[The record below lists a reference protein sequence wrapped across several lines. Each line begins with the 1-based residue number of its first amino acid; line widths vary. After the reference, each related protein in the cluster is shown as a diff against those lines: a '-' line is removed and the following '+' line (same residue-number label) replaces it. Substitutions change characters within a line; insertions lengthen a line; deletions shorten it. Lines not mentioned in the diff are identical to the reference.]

1 MKKMKPMLALLAFLP
16 AFAASPLPAADQEM
30 ECKMCKECPM
40 CREKMEKMKGMEK
53 MKDMPEGKPAPQME
67 RMQKMQ
73 RMMQEK
79 MQGME
84 PRERMELMERMQR
97 ERMEPKPPMD
107 RGMDRERM
115 EPRGPM
121 ERPQRESM
129 ERMQRLQPKMPPP
142 PIGPM
147 DVKKRLA
154 EMDLAATVQ
163 QYGKVRHMLEETKTE
178 LSLLEQKEGAE
189 EETAMLSK
197 RLEALGKLADE
208 LRGKAEACC
217 EMDGK
222 KEPGEQPGA
231 HDHGD
236 KQKDGDKHDQPA
248 KPEEGKP
255 AAEPHH

>member
-1 MKKMKPMLALLAFLP
+1 MNKIKPMLALLAFLP

-40 CREKMEKMKGMEK
+40 CQEKMEKMKGMEK
-53 MKDMPEGKPAPQME
+53 RQDLPEGKPVPPME
-67 RMQKMQ
+67 RLQKMQ
-73 RMMQEK
+73 RQMQEK
-79 MQGME
+79 MQGMA
-84 PRERMELMERMQR
+84 PGQRRELMERMQQ
-97 ERMEPKPPMD
+97 
-107 RGMDRERM
+107 ERM

-121 ERPQRESM
+121 ERPQRERM
-129 ERMQRLQPKMPPP
+129 ERRQRLEPKMPPP
-142 PIGPM
+142 PMGPM

-154 EMDLAATVQ
+154 EVDLAATVQ
-163 QYGKVRHMLEETKTE
+163 QYGKVRHMLEETRTE
-178 LSLLEQKEGAE
+178 LRLLEQTEGQE
-189 EETAMLSK
+189 KETALLSK
-197 RLEALGKLADE
+197 RLEALGRLAEE

-222 KEPGEQPGA
+222 KATGEQPGD

-236 KQKDGDKHDQPA
+236 KQKDSDQHDQPA

>member
-40 CREKMEKMKGMEK
+40 CQEKMEKMKGMEK
-53 MKDMPEGKPAPQME
+53 MKDMPEGKPMPQME

-121 ERPQRESM
+121 ERPQRE
-129 ERMQRLQPKMPPP
+129 RIQREGPKMPPP
-142 PIGPM
+142 PMGPM

-163 QYGKVRHMLEETKTE
+163 QYGKVRHMLEETRTE
-178 LSLLEQKEGAE
+178 LRLLEQKEGAE
-189 EETAMLSK
+189 KETAMLSK
-197 RLEALGKLADE
+197 RLEALGKLAEE
-208 LRGKAEACC
+208 LRSKAEACC
-217 EMDGK
+217 EMDAK
-222 KEPGEQPGA
+222 KEPEEQPGA

-236 KQKDGDKHDQPA
+236 KQKDGDKHDQPEQ
-248 KPEEGKP
+248 PEAGKP